1 MGWQD
6 IYKKKMQE
14 SGLAAGDIN
23 FVDVDTFHK
32 GKKSVGRQMSRQAAC
47 RR

>member
-32 GKKSVGRQMSRQAAC
+32 REKERWASEVASAAD
-47 RR
+47 